1 LAGIPRE
8 CPYRREAGLRT
19 IGRRYNR
26 KLWIDTVIEAAYPWG
41 EQTQERRLRPRKGY
55 AMLKVI
61 TDDTEG
67 QTPEVTQT
75 LDELA
80 REGARR
86 MIAAAL
92 EAEVEQYVEALRPLR
107 DENGHA
113 LVVRNGRS
121 HHERTVHL
129 GAGRVKIQAP
139 RVDDRRPGHR
149 FSSRILPPYMRRSPR
164 LEEAVPVLYLRGL
177 STGDFSEAMEA
188 LLGSEASG
196 FSATTITR
204 LLRVWQE
211 EYRAWRKRSLAGKEY
226 VYLWADG
233 VYFNIR
239 LEEDRLACLVIVGV
253 LPDGRKEVIALE
265 DGYRESTESWAS
277 VLRDLKRRGM
287 KAPALAVGDGNLGF
301 WAALRDVFPETKEQR
316 CWKHKIANV
325 LDKLPKRLQPRAKAQ
340 LHEIMYAPDRES
352 ALAEMAAFEEEYEAR
367 YTKAVETLLKDQES
381 LLTFLDFP
389 AEHWLHLRTTN
400 PIEST
405 FATVK
410 ARTKKTK
417 GAGSRKAGL
426 AMAWKLLLAAQG
438 RWRRVNAPHLV
449 ALVKAGVD
457 FPNGEAKMLQCD
469 PEPEELFIPIPWIL
483 AADGMPIHKI

>member
-1 LAGIPRE
+1 MF
-8 CPYRREAGLRT
+8 
-19 IGRRYNR
+19 
-26 KLWIDTVIEAAYPWG
+26 KLT
-41 EQTQERRLRPRKGY
+41 
-55 AMLKVI
+55 

-67 QTPEVTQT
+67 QTQEITQS

-80 REGARR
+80 REGARC

-92 EAEVEQYVEALRPLR
+92 EAEVAQYVEALRQHR

-121 HHERTVHL
+121 HHERTVQM
-129 GAGRVKIQAP
+129 GAGSIKIRAP
-139 RVDDRRPGHR
+139 RVNDRRPDHT
-149 FSSRILPPYMRRSPR
+149 FSSKILPPYMRRSPR
-164 LEEAVPVLYLRGL
+164 LEEALPVLYLRGL
-177 STGDFSEAMEA
+177 STGDFSEALEA
-188 LLGSEASG
+188 LLGSEAAG

-204 LLRVWQE
+204 LLKVWQE
-211 EYRAWRKRSLAGKEY
+211 EYKAWRKRSLAGKEY
-226 VYLWADG
+226 VYIWADG

-239 LEEDRLACLVIVGV
+239 LKEDRLACLVIVGV

-287 KAPALAVGDGNLGF
+287 TAPVLAVGDGNLGF
-301 WAALRDVFPETKEQR
+301 WAALRDVFPETREQR

-325 LDKLPKRLQPRAKAQ
+325 LDKLPKRLQARAKEQ
-340 LHEIMYAPDRES
+340 LHEIMYAPDRNS
-352 ALAEMAAFEEEYEAR
+352 AVEEIDVFQREYGQR
-367 YTKAVETLLKDQES
+367 YAKAVETLLKDQDRM
-381 LLTFLDFP
+381 LTFFDFP

-426 AMAWKLLLAAQG
+426 AMAWKLLMAAQD

-449 ALVKAGVD
+449 ALVKAGVE
-457 FPNGEAKMLQCD
+457 FPNGEAEMLQCD
-469 PEPEELFIPIPWIL
+469 PQPEELFRPIPWIL
-483 AADGMPIHKI
+483 AADGVPIHNI

>member
-1 LAGIPRE
+1 MF
-8 CPYRREAGLRT
+8 
-19 IGRRYNR
+19 
-26 KLWIDTVIEAAYPWG
+26 KLT
-41 EQTQERRLRPRKGY
+41 
-55 AMLKVI
+55 
-61 TDDTEG
+61 TDDAEG
-67 QTPEVTQT
+67 QAPEITQS

-92 EAEVEQYVEALRPLR
+92 EAEVAQYVEALRHHR
-107 DENGHA
+107 DGNGHA

-121 HHERTVHL
+121 HHERTVQM
-129 GAGRVKIQAP
+129 GAGSIRIRAP
-139 RVDDRRPGHR
+139 RVNDRRPDHT
-149 FSSRILPPYMRRSPR
+149 FTSRILPPYMRRSPR
-164 LEEAVPVLYLRGL
+164 LEEALPVLYLRGL
-177 STGDFSEAMEA
+177 STGDFSEALEA
-188 LLGSEASG
+188 LLGSEAAG

-204 LLRVWQE
+204 LLQVWQG
-211 EYRAWRKRSLAGKEY
+211 EYKAWRKRPLAGKEY
-226 VYLWADG
+226 VYIWADG

-287 KAPALAVGDGNLGF
+287 TAPMLAVGDGNLGF
-301 WAALRDVFPETKEQR
+301 WAALRDVFPETQEQR

-325 LDKLPKRLQPRAKAQ
+325 LDKLPKRLQPRAKEQ

-352 ALAEMAAFEEEYEAR
+352 ALEEIAVFEEEYGAR
-367 YTKAVETLLKDQES
+367 YPKAVDTLTKDQDC
-381 LLTFLDFP
+381 LLTFFDFP

-417 GAGSRKAGL
+417 GAGSRTAGL
-426 AMAWKLLLAAQG
+426 AMAWKLLMAAQD
-438 RWRRVNAPHLV
+438 RWRRVNGPHLV
-449 ALVKAGVD
+449 ALVKAGVE
-457 FPNGEAKMLQCD
+457 FPNGEAEMLQCD
-469 PEPEELFIPIPWIL
+469 PESEESFMPIPWIL
-483 AADGMPIHKI
+483 AAHGVPIHNI